1 MKYEI
6 KKLADSTVKLTIEVS
21 QDEILR
27 HKKKACENFS
37 NDLKIPGFRPGHAP
51 MHVVEQ
57 YIDKHH
63 ILSHTYELAVQYSY
77 AEAVIKE
84 KLQVVS
90 SPKIKFISDTTKD
103 FTDEKD
109 ESMKNETFKFEAEV
123 AVMPEVKIKDYKSI
137 KVPKEEP
144 KVEKE
149 EIDDTVN
156 EMQKYFTTWTD
167 VKDAGRGVKKDDR
180 VEIDFAGFEPGNADA
195 KDTKDK
201 DAKPEP
207 KEIPNTSSKNHP
219 VIVGENTLIAGF
231 EDNLIGMKKGEK
243 KEFEL
248 TFPASYHKKDFQNK
262 KVLFKVELHRLEEG
276 VKPEVNEEFVE
287 KVTGKKMTVE
297 EFKKDIEGN
306 ISKHK
311 EEEGK
316 QKRENTFLE
325 ELLKRT
331 EVDLPQALIDEE
343 IDYIIEEVKHD
354 MSHRKIEFDKFLEQ
368 SKLTLED
375 LRKKYKPEA
384 EKRIRLRLAI
394 TKVIQ
399 EEKIEITDKEL
410 NVEIEKLVNLYPKEN
425 QKKIKEELGSR
436 EEQNRMRNKL
446 LLGKF
451 FEKILG

>member
-6 KKLADSTVKLTIEVS
+6 KLLADSTVKLTIEVS
-21 QDEILR
+21 QDEMLR

-57 YIDKHH
+57 YIDKRH

-103 FTDEKD
+103 FTE
-109 ESMKNETFKFEAEV
+109 ESMKDEMFKFEAEV
-123 AVMPEVKIKDYKSI
+123 ATMPEVKLKDYKSI

-144 KVEKE
+144 KVEKK
-149 EIDDTVN
+149 EIDETIE
-156 EMQKYFTTWTD
+156 EMQKYFTTWSD
-167 VKDAGRGVKKDDR
+167 VKDADREVKKGDR
-180 VEIDFAGFEPGNADA
+180 VEIDFAGFDPKEKNPQG
-195 KDTKDK
+195 
-201 DAKPEP
+201 EP

-219 VIVGENTLIAGF
+219 VIVGDETLIAGF

-276 VKPEVNEEFVE
+276 VKPEVNEKFTE
-287 KVTGKKMTVE
+287 KVTGKRITVE
-297 EFKKDIEGN
+297 EFRKDIEGN

-311 EEEGK
+311 EEVLK
-316 QKRENTFLE
+316 QKRENAFLE
-325 ELLKRT
+325 ELLRRT
-331 EVDLPQALIDEE
+331 EIDLPGALIDEE

-375 LRKKYKPEA
+375 LRKKYRPEA
-384 EKRIRLRLAI
+384 KKRIRLRLAI

-399 EEKIEITDKEL
+399 EEKIDVTDEEL
-410 NVEIEKLVNLYPKEN
+410 NTEIEKLVSLYPKEN

-436 EEQNRMRNKL
+436 EEQNRMRNKM

-451 FEKILG
+451 FEKMLG